1 MWPFSENE
9 ALKDYEIS
17 KFRKH
22 PSKQISKINDNGKT
36 SLIFLVL
43 EQIIWKPLAVLQKIL
58 KKIIAC
64 FLWVTIFKNSTIN
77 RSSHRRCS
85 IKKGILKNFAKYIGK
100 HLYQGLL
107 CFSVPKYSS
116 GLKLETRL
124 WHGCFPVNF
133 ANLLRTPFLQNISGK
148 KKQLF
153 YRTPPDDCFWIRTLE
168 QRPWTEQALG

>member
-1 MWPFSENE
+1 MWPFSGNE

-64 FLWVTIFKNSTIN
+64 FLWVTIFKKSTIN
-77 RSSHRRCS
+77 RTSHRRCS
-85 IKKGILKNFAKYIGK
+85 IKKGVLKNFAKFIGK
-100 HLYQGLL
+100 HLYQGFL
-107 CFSVPKYSS
+107 CLSVPKYSS

-124 WHGCFPVNF
+124 PEQVLSCEFCESFKNTFFTEH
-133 ANLLRTPFLQNISGK
+133 LRK

-153 YRTPPDDCFWIRTLE
+153 YRTPPDDCFWIETLE
-168 QRPWTEQALG
+168 QRPWNEQASD

>member
-43 EQIIWKPLAVLQKIL
+43 EQIIWKPLSVLQRTL

-64 FLWVTIFKNSTIN
+64 FLWVTIFKKSTIN

-85 IKKGILKNFAKYIGK
+85 IKKGVLKNFAKFIRKY
-100 HLYQGLL
+100 LYQGLL
-107 CFSVPKYSS
+107 CLFVSKYSS
-116 GLKLETRL
+116 GLKLETWL
-124 WHGCFPVNF
+124 WHRCFPVNF
-133 ANLLRTPFLQNISGK
+133 VNLLRTPFLQNISVK
-148 KKQLF
+148 KTNFFTEHL
-153 YRTPPDDCFWIRTLE
+153 RTTVSE
-168 QRPWTEQALG
+168 